1 MLGTTVA
8 VGSTS
13 VYENVRMLDGQA
25 GSVSVVTDVATG
37 APGMLE

>member
-1 MLGTTVA
+1 MVD
-8 VGSTS
+8 GSTS

-25 GSVSVVTDVATG
+25 GKVNVVTEASLV